1 MNTNTYINNIMS
13 KSSNAVKGNKV
24 TTTESNNNTMQVS
37 NNSAQ
42 VMTEQATEQANAMPI
57 AVAES
62 SAQVSKDLHKDLTIE
77 SLCTIAREQLTQF
90 ASIRAIKAESNYKAL
105 VDKYGK
111 KNADAIV
118 KQCKAFRVE
127 VVDSSA
133 NAVISEFNDYTKALN
148 SEFARLKSC
157 KGFAEYSELIANV
170 FESAS
175 EFIAEC
181 YPNTIN
187 GKPARVV
194 SYIRNSKTY
203 IADTYEPRTLQ
214 GKNATAFLLECLANM
229 RKHCVKAIRNGKDN
243 EKPRITNAREQGAI
257 YAVYEAEK
265 VDDKRAYIK
274 GDKVKG
280 DKFNTIAKAGLA
292 DYISLS
298 EFRKSTE

>member
-1 MNTNTYINNIMS
+1 MAN
-13 KSSNAVKGNKV
+13 KSTSAKANKVSNA
-24 TTTESNNNTMQVS
+24 TTNNQVS

-42 VMTEQATEQANAMPI
+42 VTTEQANAMPL

-62 SAQVSKDLHKDLTIE
+62 SAQVSKDLHKDLTLE
-77 SLCTIAREQLTQF
+77 SLCTIAREQLAQF

-105 VDKYGK
+105 CDKYGQ
-111 KNADAIV
+111 KNANSII
-118 KQCKAFRVE
+118 KQCKAMRVE
-127 VVDSSA
+127 LVDISA

-157 KGFAEYSELIANV
+157 KGFAEYSDLISNV

-214 GKNATAFLLECLANM
+214 GKNATAYLLECLANM

-243 EKPRITNAREQGAI
+243 EKPRIANAREQGAI
-257 YAVYEAEK
+257 YAVYESTK
-265 VDDKRAYIK
+265 VDDKRVYIK

-280 DKFNTIAKAGLA
+280 DKFTTIAKAGLSE
-292 DYISLS
+292 YVKLS
-298 EFRKSTE
+298 DFRKESATAE